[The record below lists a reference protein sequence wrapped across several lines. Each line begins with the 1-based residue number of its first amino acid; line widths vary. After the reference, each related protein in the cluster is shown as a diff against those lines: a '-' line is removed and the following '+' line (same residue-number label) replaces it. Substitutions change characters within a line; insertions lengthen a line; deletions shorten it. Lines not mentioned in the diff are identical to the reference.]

1 MKVKMDWSSVFT
13 AISTIVVAWFGY
25 NQYTKNKKTDAKIK
39 QIEEQD
45 KAKNKLRADNS
56 MVIFGVLWDVLY
68 KIGADRVY
76 IVQPHPLGR
85 EEMLSIYFEV
95 KSSGVAGMKDR
106 IQNLRISD
114 IGTFSADMAQ
124 NTFMVI
130 HDVESEVSNKYAQS
144 LMASSGSENVIVK
157 RLANNDFKWIGSI
170 FCEFLEPTEINEELA
185 KKTLYEA
192 ALKVQYILPEFKN

>member
-1 MKVKMDWSSVFT
+1 MDWSSVFT

-45 KAKNKLRADNS
+45 KVKNKIRADNS

-124 NTFMVI
+124 NTFMII

-157 RLANNDFKWIGSI
+157 RLANNDYKWIGSI

>member
-1 MKVKMDWSSVFT
+1 MEWNSVFT
-13 AISTIVVAWFGY
+13 MISTIVVAWFGY

-68 KIGADRVY
+68 KVGADRVY

-106 IQNLRISD
+106 IQNLHISD

-124 NTFMVI
+124 NSFMI
-130 HDVESEVSNKYAQS
+130 FHDVESEVSNKYAQS

-157 RLANNDFKWIGSI
+157 RLANNDYKWIGSI

>member
-1 MKVKMDWSSVFT
+1 MDWSSVFS

-45 KAKNKLRADNS
+45 KVKNKIRADNS
-56 MVIFGVLWDVLY
+56 MVIFGALWDVLY
-68 KIGADRVY
+68 KVGADRVY

-114 IGTFSADMAQ
+114 IGTFSSDMAQ
-124 NTFMVI
+124 KSFMII
-130 HDVESEVSNKYAQS
+130 HDVESEINDKYAQS
-144 LMASSGSENVIVK
+144 LMASYGTENVIIK
-157 RLANNDFKWIGSI
+157 RLADNDHKWTGSI
-170 FCEFLEPTEINEELA
+170 FCEFLEPTEIDE
-185 KKTLYEA
+185 KKAEKVLYDA
-192 ALKVQYILPEFKN
+192 ALKVQYILPEFQN

>member
-1 MKVKMDWSSVFT
+1 MTVKMEWNSVFT
-13 AISTIVVAWFGY
+13 MISTIVVAWFGY

-68 KIGADRVY
+68 KVGADRVY

-157 RLANNDFKWIGSI
+157 RLANNDYKWIGSI
-170 FCEFLEPTEINEELA
+170 FCEFLEPTEINEELTQ
-185 KKTLYEA
+185 KTLYEA

>member
-1 MKVKMDWSSVFT
+1 MDWNSLFT
-13 AISTIVVAWFGY
+13 AISGIIIAWFGY

-56 MVIFGVLWDVLY
+56 MVIFGILWDVLY

-95 KSSGVAGMKDR
+95 KSSGVEGMKNK
-106 IQNLRISD
+106 IQNLRIAD
-114 IGTFSADMAQ
+114 IGTFSCDMAQ
-124 NTFMVI
+124 NSFI
-130 HDVESEVSNKYAQS
+130 FIYDVESDVSSKYAQS
-144 LMASSGSENVIVK
+144 LMASYGSENVIIK
-157 RLANNDFKWIGSI
+157 RLANNDYKWIGSI
-170 FCEFLEPTEINEELA
+170 FCEFLEPTNIDEDFA
-185 KKTLYEA
+185 KKILSEA
-192 ALKVQYILPEFKN
+192 ALKVQYILPEFNN